1 MIELLAALILFA
13 AQDGD
18 DGNPRDMAE
27 RTVAAAIEAHN
38 AHDLEGFLAT
48 MAEDV
53 SFLTLEGDVLVEGR
67 DAVAEIWGRRFA
79 ERPELVAEILY
90 RTVIG
95 NRVIDDE
102 LLCLNGVD
110 QPCVQLVAIYTVEND
125 LIQTMHVIQPRGG
138 N

>member
-1 MIELLAALILFA
+1 MIELLAALTLFA

-18 DGNPRDMAE
+18 DANPRDMAE
-27 RTVAAAIEAHN
+27 RTVAAAIDAHN

-53 SFLTLEGDVLVEGR
+53 VFLSLDGDVLVEGR
-67 DAVAEIWGRRFA
+67 AAVADIWGRRFE
-79 ERPELVAEILY
+79 ERPNLVAEILH

-102 LLCLNGVD
+102 LLCLNGLD
-110 QPCVQLVAIYTVEND
+110 QPCVQLVAIYTVD
-125 LIQTMHVIQPRGG
+125 DSLIQTMHVIQTGGG